1 MRFIDLHIDGFGRFH
16 DFSMTFDP
24 GMNVIYG
31 TNEAGKSTLHTFLQ
45 AMLYGFTR
53 ARGVEAEHDT
63 MARLTPWEN
72 PEVYSGTLRLE
83 ADGTIWRIERDFHK
97 SRDSFTLV
105 NETAGT
111 TESAPAAKLQALLG
125 GLSKITP
132 LSR

>member
-72 PEVYSGTLRLE
+72 PVGTCGGSPSLPPGSGRNHLAHRAGFSQVQGQLYSG
-83 ADGTIWRIERDFHK
+83 
-97 SRDSFTLV
+97 
-105 NETAGT
+105 
-111 TESAPAAKLQALLG
+111 Q
-125 GLSKITP
+125 
-132 LSR
+132 